1 MLSPCEESSSD
12 TCCPLE
18 SQPSESLLTIQSEG
32 SIFCDK
38 NLMDEVHSVVSYSS
52 FLRARGV

>member
-12 TCCPLE
+12 TSCPLE

-38 NLMDEVHSVVSYSS
+38 NLMDEVHSVVRNSS
-52 FLRARGV
+52 FFKG